1 MDFEKILRN
10 IDPAQILRVLI
21 IIVVGF
27 LLIRILRFVIRK
39 IFEKS
44 LNPQSRMLLA
54 KFINW
59 TGFIVVSL
67 IVLSELGIELTALLG
82 AAGIL
87 GLALGVASQKSLGNI
102 ISGLFLVAEKSFE
115 IGDLIRIGDKTGVVH
130 SIETL
135 AIMLKTFD
143 NLLIRIP
150 NETLISAEMTNI
162 TRFPIRRQD
171 FNITISYKDDIKT
184 AMDILKKASE
194 ENTLCLDEPKPL
206 ILVKDFGDSGIHLLL
221 GVWFEKSNYA
231 EVKNTMAIDIKRKFD
246 EAGITIPFPHLTLYY
261 GDERSKP
268 LSSSEEPHHGQSQ
281 DQH

>member
-1 MDFEKILRN
+1 
-10 IDPAQILRVLI
+10 
-21 IIVVGF
+21 
-27 LLIRILRFVIRK
+27 
-39 IFEKS
+39 
-44 LNPQSRMLLA
+44 MLVA

-59 TGFIVVSL
+59 TGFIIVTL

-115 IGDLIRIGDKTGVVH
+115 IGDIIRVGDKTGVVH

-171 FNITISYKDDIKT
+171 FNISISYKDDIKT

-194 ENTLCLDEPKPL
+194 ENPLCLDEPKPL
-206 ILVKDFGDSGIHLLL
+206 ILVKDFEDSGISLLL
-221 GVWFEKSNYA
+221 GVWFEKSNYLD
-231 EVKNTMAIDIKRKFD
+231 VKNSMAMDIKRRFD
-246 EAGITIPFPHLTLYY
+246 EAGITIPYPHLTLYY
-261 GDERSKP
+261 GDKESKP
-268 LSSSEEPHHGQSQ
+268 LSSSEIDDH
-281 DQH
+281 DQ